1 MSLERFMKTYS
12 SLPINVRNE
21 VILVIKINE
30 IDKPITW
37 DVAYIE
43 IKNKTKLGS
52 NILKSLIELDII

>member
-1 MSLERFMKTYS
+1 MKTYS